1 MLRSGGIAF
10 IVLMPSAAALD
21 SDNIV
26 ISGVG
31 CLISALI
38 LLRMSKR
45 REPMG
50 YRTCP
55 HCGANLDAGEKCDCR
70 EETAQD
76 KQMEEEKEEHSYE

>member
-1 MLRSGGIAF
+1 
-10 IVLMPSAAALD
+10 
-21 SDNIV
+21 
-26 ISGVG
+26 
-31 CLISALI
+31 
-38 LLRMSKR
+38 
-45 REPMG
+45 MG